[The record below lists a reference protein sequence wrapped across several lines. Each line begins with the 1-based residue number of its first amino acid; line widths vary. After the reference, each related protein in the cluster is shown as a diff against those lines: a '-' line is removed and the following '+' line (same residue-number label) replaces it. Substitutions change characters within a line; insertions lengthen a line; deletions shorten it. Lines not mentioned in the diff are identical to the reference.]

1 MAARLKE
8 ESEGYRQRVIERA
21 EGDGSRFR
29 QIVTEYSKAPQVTR
43 DRLYIEAMQEIL
55 SNTSKVLVD
64 QKGGNNLLYL
74 PLDKLMQMTTP
85 SAVEPPKA
93 AAEAVAP
100 QEPTTARS
108 REAFRSRDRETR

>member
-1 MAARLKE
+1 MAARLNE

-21 EGDGSRFR
+21 EGDASRFR

-43 DRLYIEAMQEIL
+43 DRLYIEAMQDIM

-74 PLDKLMQMTTP
+74 PLDKLMQQAGAAP
-85 SAVEPPKA
+85 PEPPKA
-93 AAEAVAP
+93 AAEAPAP